1 MKTLGHHMCGVNMNT
16 YCTVWCSLVC
26 LLMLATVC
34 TLEIGLGK
42 LDINVKKIGLLTL
55 KISGVPGMN
64 IGRNI
69 GGGKKVVRMRG
80 LFRAALI

>member
-1 MKTLGHHMCGVNMNT
+1 MCGVNMNT

-26 LLMLATVC
+26 LLMLATMC
-34 TLEIGLGK
+34 TVEIGLGK
-42 LDINVKKIGLLTL
+42 LDINVKIGSLTL

-80 LFRAALI
+80 SLSAAELI

>member
-1 MKTLGHHMCGVNMNT
+1 
-16 YCTVWCSLVC
+16 
-26 LLMLATVC
+26 MLATVC